1 MKKKIFSFIFY
12 GFAVL
17 FLILYFIAE
26 RSTTLH
32 LTEFGRLFLLCGSCF
47 FLYFGGFLLSKY
59 KNNIKPMKINLWIFF
74 GLYLLLLVTLTLFD
88 SIWGR
93 NGINLVNA
101 NINYKQ
107 YFENTVNL
115 VPFKTI
121 MMYIKQFDSMYATR
135 TVLLNLLGNI
145 IALMPMAF
153 FLPLLFKK
161 QNKFR
166 NFLLTTTGIILL
178 IEVLQLITS
187 SGRFDVDDLIL
198 NLSGALILYGIIKIK
213 AVNNLIRNI
222 FLLEKNRISKKD
234 YIKIFILIFIIV
246 LSIVIL
252 VLYRNKLYNK
262 NIDNYDKIYNPQIKI
277 IDETETCADA
287 LDKFYEDD
295 LKNYYFPCMKSDNV
309 FAIINDEEKYLIKD
323 ILNTNDFKYKID
335 IYRIK
340 SLFDYYKIKYYEED
354 KYNKI
359 NFDIDLNCDNNACGS
374 PEFKALVGNKNNLE
388 VKFDSRNS
396 IFDSDNKKYSINL
409 YLIPKANGTSNL
421 EVIFKD
427 DNSGKQTKY
436 LYKVI
441 IDDNLN
447 TTYKLS
453 ENN

>member
-1 MKKKIFSFIFY
+1 MKKKIFSFVFY

-17 FLILYFIAE
+17 FLILYFIAD
-26 RSTTLH
+26 RSATLNF
-32 LTEFGRLFLLCGSCF
+32 TEFGRLFLLCGSCL
-47 FLYFGGFLLSKY
+47 FLYFGGLLLSKY

-121 MMYIKQFDSMYATR
+121 MMYIKQFDSMYDTR
-135 TVLLNLLGNI
+135 TVLFNLLGNI

-161 QNKFR
+161 QSKFR
-166 NFLLTTTGIILL
+166 NFVLTITGIILL
-178 IEVLQLITS
+178 IEFLQLITS
-187 SGRFDVDDLIL
+187 SGRFDIDDLIL
-198 NLSGALILYGIIKIK
+198 NLSGALIMYGIIKIK
-213 AVNNLIRNI
+213 SVNNLIRNI
-222 FLLEKNRISKKD
+222 FLLEKNKISKKD
-234 YIKIFILIFIIV
+234 YIKIIILIFIIV
-246 LSIVIL
+246 LSLVIL
-252 VLYRNKLYNK
+252 VLYRNKLYDK
-262 NIDNYDKIYNPQIKI
+262 NTDNHNKIYNPDIKI
-277 IDETETCADA
+277 IDETETCTEA

-309 FAIINDEEKYLIKD
+309 YAIINDEEKYLIKD
-323 ILNTNDFKYKID
+323 ILNTKDFKYKID

-340 SLFDYYKIKYYEED
+340 SLFDYHKIKYYEED

-359 NFDIDLNCDNNACGS
+359 NFNVDEKYNNG
-374 PEFKALVGNKNNLE
+374 EYKAFVGNKNNLE

-421 EVIFKD
+421 KVIFKD

>member
-12 GFAVL
+12 GFAIL
-17 FLILYFIAE
+17 FLILYFIAD

-32 LTEFGRLFLLCGSCF
+32 LTEFGRLFLLCGSCL

-121 MMYIKQFDSMYATR
+121 MMYIKQFDSMYDTR

-161 QNKFR
+161 QSKFR
-166 NFLLTTTGIILL
+166 NFVLTITGIILL
-178 IEVLQLITS
+178 IEFLQLITS
-187 SGRFDVDDLIL
+187 SGRFDIDDLIL
-198 NLSGALILYGIIKIK
+198 NLSGALIMYGIIKIK
-213 AVNNLIRNI
+213 FVNNLIRNI
-222 FLLEKNRISKKD
+222 FLLEKNKISKKD
-234 YIKIFILIFIIV
+234 YIKIIILIFIIV
-246 LSIVIL
+246 LSLVIL
-252 VLYRNKLYNK
+252 VLYRNKLYDN
-262 NIDNYDKIYNPQIKI
+262 NIDNHNKIYNPDIKI
-277 IDETETCADA
+277 IDETETCTEA

-309 FAIINDEEKYLIKD
+309 YAIINDEEKYLIKD
-323 ILNTNDFKYKID
+323 ILNTKDFKYKID

-340 SLFDYYKIKYYEED
+340 SLFDYHKIKYYEED

-359 NFDIDLNCDNNACGS
+359 NFDIDLNCDSNACGS
-374 PEFKALVGNKNNLE
+374 PEFKACVGNKNNLE

-409 YLIPKANGTSNL
+409 YLIPKANGISNL

>member
-17 FLILYFIAE
+17 FLILYFIAD
-26 RSTTLH
+26 RSATLH
-32 LTEFGRLFLLCGSCF
+32 FTEFGRLFLLCGSCL
-47 FLYFGGFLLSKY
+47 FLYFGGLLLSKY

-121 MMYIKQFDSMYATR
+121 MMYIKQFDSMYDTR
-135 TVLLNLLGNI
+135 TVLFNLLGNI

-153 FLPLLFKK
+153 FLPILFKK

-166 NFLLTTTGIILL
+166 NFVLTITGIILL
-178 IEVLQLITS
+178 IEFLQLITS
-187 SGRFDVDDLIL
+187 SGRFDIDDLIL
-198 NLSGALILYGIIKIK
+198 NLSGALIMYGIIKIK
-213 AVNNLIRNI
+213 SVNNLIRNI
-222 FLLEKNRISKKD
+222 FLLEKNKISKKD
-234 YIKIFILIFIIV
+234 YIKILILIFIIV
-246 LSIVIL
+246 LSLVIL
-252 VLYRNKLYNK
+252 VLYRNKLYDK
-262 NIDNYDKIYNPQIKI
+262 NTDNHNKIYNPDIKI
-277 IDETETCADA
+277 IDETETCAET

-309 FAIINDEEKYLIKD
+309 YAIINDEEKYLIKD
-323 ILNTNDFKYKID
+323 ILNTKDFKYNID

-340 SLFDYYKIKYYEED
+340 SLFDYHKIKYYEED

-374 PEFKALVGNKNNLE
+374 PEFKAFVGNENNLE
-388 VKFDSRNS
+388 VKIDFRNS
-396 IFDSDNKKYSINL
+396 IFDVDNKKYIINL
-409 YLIPKANGTSNL
+409 YLIPKVSGSSNL

-447 TTYKLS
+447 TTYKLL

>member
-17 FLILYFIAE
+17 FLILYFIVE

-32 LTEFGRLFLLCGSCF
+32 FTEFGRLFLLCGSCL

-222 FLLEKNRISKKD
+222 FLLEKNRISK
-234 YIKIFILIFIIV
+234 
-246 LSIVIL
+246 
-252 VLYRNKLYNK
+252 NK
-262 NIDNYDKIYNPQIKI
+262 
-277 IDETETCADA
+277 
-287 LDKFYEDD
+287 
-295 LKNYYFPCMKSDNV
+295 
-309 FAIINDEEKYLIKD
+309 
-323 ILNTNDFKYKID
+323 
-335 IYRIK
+335 
-340 SLFDYYKIKYYEED
+340 
-354 KYNKI
+354 
-359 NFDIDLNCDNNACGS
+359 
-374 PEFKALVGNKNNLE
+374 
-388 VKFDSRNS
+388 
-396 IFDSDNKKYSINL
+396 
-409 YLIPKANGTSNL
+409 
-421 EVIFKD
+421 
-427 DNSGKQTKY
+427 
-436 LYKVI
+436 
-441 IDDNLN
+441 
-447 TTYKLS
+447 
-453 ENN
+453 

>member
-32 LTEFGRLFLLCGSCF
+32 FTEFGRLFLLCGSCL

-246 LSIVIL
+246 LSLVIL

-262 NIDNYDKIYNPQIKI
+262 NTDNYDKIYHPQIKI

-323 ILNTNDFKYKID
+323 ILNTKDFKYKID

-374 PEFKALVGNKNNLE
+374 PEFKAFVGNKNNLE

>member
-374 PEFKALVGNKNNLE
+374 PEFKAFVGNKNNLE

>member
-1 MKKKIFSFIFY
+1 MKKKFFSFIFY

-17 FLILYFIAE
+17 FLILYFIAD

-32 LTEFGRLFLLCGSCF
+32 FTEFGRLFLLCGSCL

-121 MMYIKQFDSMYATR
+121 MMYIKQFDSMYDTR

-145 IALMPMAF
+145 IALMPTAF

-178 IEVLQLITS
+178 IEILQLITS

-246 LSIVIL
+246 LSLVIL

-262 NIDNYDKIYNPQIKI
+262 NTDNYDKIYHPQIKI

-323 ILNTNDFKYKID
+323 ILNTKDFKYKID

-340 SLFDYYKIKYYEED
+340 SLFDYHKIKYYEED

-374 PEFKALVGNKNNLE
+374 PEFKAFVGNENNLE

-396 IFDSDNKKYSINL
+396 IFDVDNKKYIINL
-409 YLIPKANGTSNL
+409 YLIPKVSGSSNL
-421 EVIFKD
+421 EVIFKN

-447 TTYKLS
+447 TTYKLL

>member
-1 MKKKIFSFIFY
+1 MKKKFFSFMFY
-12 GFAVL
+12 IIAGL
-17 FLILYFIAE
+17 FSILYFIAD

-32 LTEFGRLFLLCGSCF
+32 FTEFGRLFLLCGSCL
-47 FLYFGGFLLSKY
+47 FLYFGGLLLSKY
-59 KNNIKPMKINLWIFF
+59 KNSIKPMRINLWIFF

-93 NGINLVNA
+93 NGVNLVNA

-121 MMYIKQFDSMYATR
+121 MMYFKQFDSMYDTR

-246 LSIVIL
+246 LSLVIL

-262 NIDNYDKIYNPQIKI
+262 NTDNYDKIYHPQIKI

-309 FAIINDEEKYLIKD
+309 YAIINEEEKYLIKD
-323 ILNTNDFKYKID
+323 ILNTKDFKYKID

-340 SLFDYYKIKYYEED
+340 SLFDYHKIKYYEED

-374 PEFKALVGNKNNLE
+374 PEFKAFVGNKNNLE
-388 VKFDSRNS
+388 VKFDSKQMVHL
-396 IFDSDNKKYSINL
+396 ILKLFLKMIIQENKQNIYIK
-409 YLIPKANGTSNL
+409 
-421 EVIFKD
+421 
-427 DNSGKQTKY
+427 
-436 LYKVI
+436 
-441 IDDNLN
+441 
-447 TTYKLS
+447 
-453 ENN
+453 

>member
-1 MKKKIFSFIFY
+1 MKKKNFSFIFY

-32 LTEFGRLFLLCGSCF
+32 FTEFGRLFLLCGSCL

-121 MMYIKQFDSMYATR
+121 MMYIKQFDSMYDTR

-198 NLSGALILYGIIKIK
+198 NLSGALILYEIIKIK

-222 FLLEKNRISKKD
+222 FLLEKNRIFKKD

-246 LSIVIL
+246 LSLVIL

-262 NIDNYDKIYNPQIKI
+262 NTDNYDKIYHSQIKI

-323 ILNTNDFKYKID
+323 ILNTKDFKYKID

-374 PEFKALVGNKNNLE
+374 PEFKAFVGNKNNLE

-396 IFDSDNKKYSINL
+396 IFDSDNKKYNINL
-409 YLIPKANGTSNL
+409 YLIPKTNGTSNL

>member
-1 MKKKIFSFIFY
+1 MKKKNFSFIFY
-12 GFAVL
+12 GLAVL
-17 FLILYFIAE
+17 FLILYFIAD
-26 RSTTLH
+26 RSATLNF
-32 LTEFGRLFLLCGSCF
+32 TEFGRLFLLCGSCL
-47 FLYFGGFLLSKY
+47 FLYFGGLQLSKY
-59 KNNIKPMKINLWIFF
+59 NNNTKPMKINLWIFF

-107 YFENTVNL
+107 YFESTVNL

-121 MMYIKQFDSMYATR
+121 MMYIKQFDSMYGTR

-178 IEVLQLITS
+178 IEVLQLLTS
-187 SGRFDVDDLIL
+187 SGRFDIDDFIL
-198 NLSGALILYGIIKIK
+198 NLSGALIMYGIIKIK
-213 AVNNLIRNI
+213 SVNNLIRNI
-222 FLLEKNRISKKD
+222 FLLEKNKISKKD
-234 YIKIFILIFIIV
+234 YIKIFSLIFIIV
-246 LSIVIL
+246 LSLVIL

-262 NIDNYDKIYNPQIKI
+262 NIDDYSKIYQPHIKI
-277 IDETETCADA
+277 IDETEICAEA

-309 FAIINDEEKYLIKD
+309 YAIINDEEKYLVKD
-323 ILNTNDFKYKID
+323 ILNTKDFKYNID

-340 SLFDYYKIKYYEED
+340 SIFDYYKIKYYEED

-359 NFDIDLNCDNNACGS
+359 NFNVDIDCNNMVCGS
-374 PEFKALVGNKNNLE
+374 PEFRAFVGNENNLE

-396 IFDSDNKKYSINL
+396 ISDSDNKKYSINL
-409 YLIPKANGTSNL
+409 YLIPKASGSSNL

-427 DNSGKQTKY
+427 DNSEKQTKY
-436 LYKVI
+436 LYKVN
-441 IDDNLN
+441 IDKDLK
-447 TTYKLS
+447 TTYKLI